1 MILVWYTWIEI
12 RNTLILKSILNLK
25 QNINTTWI
33 TELDS
38 IITYC

>member
-1 MILVWYTWIEI
+1 M
-12 RNTLILKSILNLK
+12 RNTLILKPILNIK

-38 IITYC
+38 IKTHC